1 MTTFT
6 KLVALALFASSAAII
21 SSASPSSAQADRALP
36 YQTPIKPP
44 CCQPISKKIVT
55 GAPGWLVKP
64 PGATNFLPA
73 ATISQ
78 PNSAWSTVPGSSW
91 ISVKPTA
98 GQQNQPGGTYVFQY
112 DLGCLCGNPPG
123 IDKTPVTL
131 NVTAYGD
138 DDVTIK
144 LDGVQIAQHTGG
156 YGFTGAGTS
165 ASIASI
171 IFQPQCENILTF
183 EVPNWD
189 GGPGAPGSPNG
200 LDASITISGYFMD
213 LPPGQKCPA
222 CRIAAT
228 PIRSDKFVRGH

>member
-1 MTTFT
+1 MTPFT

-21 SSASPSSAQADRALP
+21 SSASPSSAQAGAP
-36 YQTPIKPP
+36 QYQGSAKPP

-55 GAPGWLVKP
+55 GMPGWLVKP
-64 PGATNFLPA
+64 PGGLNFSPA

-91 ISVKPTA
+91 ISAKPTA
-98 GQQNQPGGTYVFQY
+98 GQNEPGGTYVFEY

-131 NVTAYGD
+131 NVIAYGD

-144 LDGVQIAQHTGG
+144 LNGTQIAQHTGG

-171 IFQPQCENILTF
+171 IFQPQCENVLTF

-189 GGPGAPGSPNG
+189 GGPGAPGSPGG
-200 LDASITISGYFMD
+200 LDASITVSGYFMD
-213 LPPGQKCPA
+213 VPPGQKCPA
-222 CRIAAT
+222 CRSAAT
-228 PIRSDKFVRGH
+228 PVRADKFIRGH